1 MSLKAKIEAVIY
13 ASEEP
18 VTLAQLAGLLGHE
31 AQAEL
36 DHLDSAQHA
45 LALDEAA
52 SDEDELNSEVLA
64 NAPESQ
70 AEAEHAEALKRHLH
84 DAAAEEAAHAR
95 AVRLRTAAA
104 TAAMSSADSV
114 EPFLAIFKGAP
125 TTEEQGSEPPAEA
138 QPEEKDE
145 KKIAREAKEK
155 ERRLRDYFRTI

>member
-1 MSLKAKIEAVIY
+1 MRRKAKIESVIY

-36 DHLDSAQHA
+36 DHLDAAQHA
-45 LALDEAA
+45 LALEEATP
-52 SDEDELNSEVLA
+52 DEDDLNSEVLA
-64 NAPESQ
+64 NAPDPESQ

-114 EPFLAIFKGAP
+114 EPFLAIFEGTPP
-125 TTEEQGSEPPAEA
+125 TPEQGSEAPPAPDPK
-138 QPEEKDE
+138 QKH
-145 KKIAREAKEK
+145 
-155 ERRLRDYFRTI
+155 